1 MNLPSE
7 ESPIA
12 IYWRSL
18 SGISHFED
26 GRGLLPIIPYFIFL
40 YILFYFFII
49 FKNIFVFYCFL
60 RNLLFDLTESYCKK
74 QENCPIPQCFFGML
88 L

>member
-40 YILFYFFII
+40 YILFYF
-49 FKNIFVFYCFL
+49 
-60 RNLLFDLTESYCKK
+60 LLFLKIFLFFKK
-74 QENCPIPQCFFGML
+74 FTI
-88 L
+88 